1 MTRAFRIER
10 DTVGEMPVRS
20 HAYCGVHTARGV
32 ENFAIA
38 GTTTRQFPLLIS
50 ASAMIERAARET
62 NLQLGHLDE
71 KRAGA
76 VINAGKEIRQA

>member
-1 MTRAFRIER
+1 M
-10 DTVGEMPVRS
+10 
-20 HAYCGVHTARGV
+20 